1 MLGPF
6 NKKIQLVQKIK
17 LRFYIDALVKLF
29 YPRPCYACNNNEID
43 NDEMICMECLYKLP
57 YTTFESMEDNPTEK
71 LFWGRISTSFA
82 CSIFYFEKENVLQNI
97 IHQIKYKNEKELGI
111 FMGKLMGLKINDL
124 IKAHNIDFMIPMPI
138 HPKKEKK
145 RGYNQAT
152 LLCKGIN
159 SINKL
164 DYMENAIVK
173 IQHTETQTKKSR
185 IERWR
190 NVEQV
195 FYVPNPH
202 VILGKNILIID
213 DVITTGASTEA
224 CGQILLEHG
233 ANSISICG
241 LAHTL

>member
-1 MLGPF
+1 
-6 NKKIQLVQKIK
+6 
-17 LRFYIDALVKLF
+17 
-29 YPRPCYACNNNEID
+29 
-43 NDEMICMECLYKLP
+43 MICMDCLQKLP
-57 YTTFESMEDNPTEK
+57 YTSFESMKENPTEK

-82 CSIFYFEKENVLQNI
+82 CSIFYFEKENILQNI
-97 IHQIKYKNEKELGI
+97 IHQIKYKNEKKLGI

-145 RGYNQAT
+145 RGYNQAA
-152 LLCKGIN
+152 LLCVGIN

-164 DYMENAIVK
+164 DYIENAIVK

-195 FYVPNPH
+195 FNVPNPQM
-202 VILGKNILIID
+202 ILGKNILIID

>member
-1 MLGPF
+1 
-6 NKKIQLVQKIK
+6 
-17 LRFYIDALVKLF
+17 
-29 YPRPCYACNNNEID
+29 
-43 NDEMICMECLYKLP
+43 
-57 YTTFESMEDNPTEK
+57 
-71 LFWGRISTSFA
+71 
-82 CSIFYFEKENVLQNI
+82 
-97 IHQIKYKNEKELGI
+97 
-111 FMGKLMGLKINDL
+111 MGKLMGLKINHL
-124 IKAHNIDFMIPMPI
+124 VKAHNIDFMIPMPI
-138 HPKKEKK
+138 HPNKEKK

-152 LLCKGIN
+152 LLCIGVN

-195 FYVPNPH
+195 FNVPNPCM
-202 VILGKNILIID
+202 ISGKNILIID

-241 LAHTL
+241 LAHTV

>member
-1 MLGPF
+1 
-6 NKKIQLVQKIK
+6 
-17 LRFYIDALVKLF
+17 
-29 YPRPCYACNNNEID
+29 
-43 NDEMICMECLYKLP
+43 MICMDCLQKLP
-57 YTTFESMEDNPTEK
+57 YTSFESMKENPTEK

-82 CSIFYFEKENVLQNI
+82 CSIFYFEKDNILQNI
-97 IHQIKYKNEKELGI
+97 IHQIKYKNEKKLGI

-145 RGYNQAT
+145 RGYNQAA
-152 LLCKGIN
+152 LLCVGIN
-159 SINKL
+159 SIIKL
-164 DYMENAIVK
+164 DYIENAIVK

-195 FYVPNPH
+195 FNVPNPQM
-202 VILGKNILIID
+202 ILGKNILIID

-241 LAHTL
+241 LSHTL